1 MNKKLKTVMMYAAEA
16 SAMLV
21 LLFLFYAYQSN
32 GLLRT
37 GELPAPPLKAT
48 LLSGT
53 HYDLRTDSARATLV
67 YFFAPWC
74 GVCAAS
80 SGNIDHLRKLR
91 SDDGLEIILVALDW
105 ETPGE
110 VQAYVDKHEIN
121 VPVLLGDASIAR
133 DWNVYAFPT
142 YYMLDSLHRVAHRD
156 LGYSTL
162 AGLWLRS
169 VGLE

>member
-1 MNKKLKTVMMYAAEA
+1 MMYAAEV

-37 GELPAPPLKAT
+37 GDLPAPPLKAI
-48 LLSGT
+48 LLSDAP
-53 HYDLRTDSARATLV
+53 YDLQTDAARATLV

-74 GVCAAS
+74 GICAAS
-80 SGNIDHLRKLR
+80 SGNIEYLRKLR

-105 ETPGE
+105 ATPAE

-133 DWNVYAFPT
+133 NWNVYVFPT
-142 YYMLDSLHRVAHRD
+142 YYMLDSQQRVAHRD